1 MAANSVLTENV
12 IKVRYQI
19 GGDSKGKDVFKE
31 QNFKNIYADA
41 TDDNLVQLSDA
52 VEKLLDYS
60 VSTIKKQQTFIV
72 LIKAIMNHK
81 FCGKQ

>member
-1 MAANSVLTENV
+1 MAANSVLTENAM
-12 IKVRYQI
+12 KVRYQI
-19 GGDSKGKDVFKE
+19 GVDSKGKDVFKE
-31 QNFKNIYADA
+31 QSFKNISADA

-72 LIKAIMNHK
+72 TR
-81 FCGKQ
+81 